1 LFLEDV
7 RGVSTKNSHPSRV
20 GRYAI
25 AEPIGRGALG
35 EVYAGVEEH
44 VGRRV
49 AVRVGTTGD
58 LRVHQQARVTGQV
71 AHPNVVSV
79 LDLGEDWGRPYVA
92 MELLDGASLDRG
104 GAVMLRSLDARLR
117 AMEQVCAG
125 LQAAHERGIV
135 HGHVKP
141 SHVFVTSGGDPGA
154 HDADATPWGG
164 IKLLDFGAGDGRP
177 DPYAAPEQ
185 VSGEGA
191 SERSDVFSAAA
202 VFHFMLTG
210 RQPFNSNVAVVADPP
225 PAIPDATAPEAL
237 SRTLLKALDKTP
249 ARRHQSINHLRAEIE
264 QVRVGRQGDRDRLL
278 KAALDRYRSIEAL
291 LAERRALGTRLG
303 VAGVERECDQALAR
317 LAVAFPEFARG
328 DAAVHTTDDAARAA
342 EALQRLQLWHNEVL
356 AAMAVLKTSAGGRT

>member
-1 LFLEDV
+1 M
-7 RGVSTKNSHPSRV
+7 STNKSHPSRV

-25 AEPIGRGALG
+25 AESIGRGALG
-35 EVYAGVEEH
+35 EVYAGVDEH

-79 LDLGEDWGRPYVA
+79 LDLGDECGQPYAA
-92 MELLDGASLDRG
+92 MERLDGASLDSG
-104 GAVMLRSLDARLR
+104 GAVMLRSLDARLV

-125 LQAAHERGIV
+125 LQAAHERKIV

-141 SHVFVTSGGDPGA
+141 SHVFVT
-154 HDADATPWGG
+154 ADGG

-177 DPYAAPEQ
+177 DAYAAPEQ
-185 VSGEGA
+185 VAGEGA

-202 VFHFMLTG
+202 VFQFMLTG
-210 RQPFNSNVAVVADPP
+210 RQPFTSNAAVCTDPP
-225 PAIPDATAPEAL
+225 PAIPDTAAPEAL

-278 KAALDRYRSIEAL
+278 KAALDRYRDIESL
-291 LAERRALGTRLG
+291 LAERRALGKRLG
-303 VAGVERECDQALAR
+303 VAGIERECDQALAR
-317 LAVAFPEFARG
+317 LASAFPEFARG
-328 DAAVHTTDDAARAA
+328 DTSAAVQTTDAASAA
-342 EALQRLQLWHNEVL
+342 DALQRLQRWHNEVL
-356 AAMAVLKTSAGGRT
+356 AAVSVLKAGFGGRR

>member
-7 RGVSTKNSHPSRV
+7 RGVSTTNSHPSRV

-25 AEPIGRGALG
+25 AESIGRGALG

-49 AVRVGTTGD
+49 AVRVGTIGD

-79 LDLGEDWGRPYVA
+79 LDLGEDWGHPYVA
-92 MELLDGASLDRG
+92 MELLDGASLDSG
-104 GAVMLRSLDARLR
+104 GAVMLRSLDARLV

-125 LQAAHERGIV
+125 LQAAHERRIV
-135 HGHVKP
+135 HGHLKP
-141 SHVFVTSGGDPGA
+141 SHVFVTGDG
-154 HDADATPWGG
+154 T

-177 DPYAAPEQ
+177 DAYAAPEQ
-185 VSGEGA
+185 VAGEGA

-202 VFHFMLTG
+202 VFHFLLTG
-210 RQPFNSNVAVVADPP
+210 RQPFSSNAAVVADPP
-225 PAIPDATAPEAL
+225 PAIPESAAPEAL

-278 KAALDRYRSIEAL
+278 KAALDRYRGIEAL
-291 LAERRALGTRLG
+291 LAERRALGRRLG

-317 LAVAFPEFARG
+317 LASAFPEFARG
-328 DAAVHTTDDAARAA
+328 DAGAAVQSTDAARATD
-342 EALQRLQLWHNEVL
+342 ALQRLQLWHNEVL
-356 AAMAVLKTSAGGRT
+356 AAVAVLKTSAGGRP

>member
-1 LFLEDV
+1 M
-7 RGVSTKNSHPSRV
+7 
-20 GRYAI
+20 
-25 AEPIGRGALG
+25 
-35 EVYAGVEEH
+35 
-44 VGRRV
+44 
-49 AVRVGTTGD
+49 
-58 LRVHQQARVTGQV
+58 HQQARVTGQV

-79 LDLGEDWGRPYVA
+79 LDLGEDAGHPYVA
-92 MELLDGASLDRG
+92 MELLDGASLDNG
-104 GAVMLRSLDARLR
+104 GAVMLRSLDARLV

-125 LQAAHERGIV
+125 LQAAHERRII

-141 SHVFVTSGGDPGA
+141 SHVFVTADGA
-154 HDADATPWGG
+154 AGV

-177 DPYAAPEQ
+177 DAYAAPEQ

-210 RQPFNSNVAVVADPP
+210 RQPFNSNAAVCTDPP
-225 PAIPDATAPEAL
+225 PAIPDSAAPEAL

-278 KAALDRYRSIEAL
+278 KAALERYRDIESL
-291 LAERRALGTRLG
+291 LAERRALGKRLG
-303 VAGVERECDQALAR
+303 IAGVERECDQALAR
-317 LAVAFPEFARG
+317 LASAFPEFARG
-328 DAAVHTTDDAARAA
+328 DTSAAVQATDPARAA

-356 AAMAVLKTSAGGRT
+356 AAVTVLKTTAGGRR